1 MCVSFNFLCLIQSNY
16 DNNCNKSFFIHS
28 LKWQKV
34 TMNNQNYHMTKNL
47 CLCTNT
53 LSTLLRRTTCLHRID
68 IICRNSPMVHEHIE
82 QSGILPILS
91 ENKQAPQQCQPLW
104 TKALSNLIYMEDFLN
119 WIWGFGTQKHR
130 GIYEDL
136 LTMYFYITLSLS
148 KVEIMKW
155 EHCWTGKELSAF

>member
-1 MCVSFNFLCLIQSNY
+1 MIIFVISPFLSTHWNDRKWLRIT
-16 DNNCNKSFFIHS
+16 KIIT
-28 LKWQKV
+28 WQKSLYTYIV
-34 TMNNQNYHMTKNL
+34 NTFTPNY
-47 CLCTNT
+47 
-53 LSTLLRRTTCLHRID
+53 RIEM
-68 IICRNSPMVHEHIE
+68 ICRNSPMVHEHIE
-82 QSGILPILS
+82 QPGILAILS

-119 WIWGFGTQKHR
+119 WIWGIGTQKHR

-136 LTMYFYITLSLS
+136 MTMYFYITLSLS